1 MRQGHQMTER
11 LIAEFTENY
20 LEKLFYFCLK
30 RTGGNDEAED
40 LASDIA
46 LNIIT
51 ALDKGTI
58 PTSFSAWIW
67 QIARNRY
74 SVWADTKRRYREST
88 AGTAPEDCEFI
99 SADMSVEENLIR
111 QEELS
116 LLRRELSFI
125 SSDYRNILIAY
136 YIEDRKVQD
145 IAASANLS
153 EGTVKSKLFRARKK
167 LKEGMN
173 MAREF
178 GTKSF
183 KPENVEFITS
193 GNQPSGIPWSLL
205 ARKLPKNILL
215 EASNNPST
223 IEELSIE
230 LGTAVPYMEEEVE
243 ILVNGSL
250 LKRVGDKYITSFF
263 ITDRDSRFA
272 IYKAQRWFA
281 QERSEMIGTIVSD
294 TLAQIRSLG
303 VVRNDMSD
311 NDLRWWAVIYLV
323 DHCLTK
329 SKSYTIDFPK
339 KRANGEEWGIM
350 GFEQAELPEYCAIGQ
365 NAVASPRTAQCTE
378 TTADPKISKRTETAA
393 DPKISKRTETAA
405 DPKTSNCTETAAD
418 PKIFKR
424 TETAADPKTSKHTEA
439 AADPKMPTPTE
450 SIFWFYKLEEY
461 GLWDRDTA
469 LTPADVL
476 FLGDVIRNSRNLAS
490 FSASETVQ
498 WHNIENRF
506 AHADSAGNIIP
517 DILVMYHDDLKK
529 IKHMWNSHP
538 LFEKVVDNIET
549 TFDETLKI
557 LRQNANPILH
567 DQLAYCTSMHMLDLR
582 TITIHDEINSG
593 RLTPPND
600 PEHSRAAMW
609 LVLER

>member
-1 MRQGHQMTER
+1 MHQRHQMTER
-11 LIAEFTENY
+11 LTAEFTENY

-30 RTGGNDEAED
+30 RTGSSDEAED

-46 LNIIT
+46 LNIII

-74 SVWADTKRRYREST
+74 SAWADTKRRYRESA
-88 AGTAPEDCEFI
+88 AGAAPEDCDI
-99 SADMSVEENLIR
+99 ICNDMSVEEKLIR

-116 LLRRELSFI
+116 LLRRELSFV

-183 KPENVEFITS
+183 KPENVEFVTS

-205 ARKLPKNILL
+205 TRKLPKNILL
-215 EASNNPST
+215 AASNNPST

-243 ILVNGSL
+243 ILVNGTL
-250 LKRVGDKYITSFF
+250 LKKVGDKYITSFF
-263 ITDRDSRFA
+263 ITDRDSQFA
-272 IYKAQRWFA
+272 IYRVQRQFA
-281 QERSEMIGTIVSD
+281 RERSEMIGTIVSD
-294 TLAQIRSLG
+294 TLAQIRELG
-303 VVRNDMSD
+303 VVHNDMSD
-311 NDLRWWAVIYLV
+311 NDLRWWAVFYLV
-323 DHCLTK
+323 DHCLNR
-329 SKSYTIDFPK
+329 SKSYTINFPE
-339 KRANGEEWGIM
+339 KRVSGEEWGIM
-350 GFEQAELPEYCAIGQ
+350 GFEQAELPEACAIGE
-365 NAVASPRTAQCTE
+365 NAVASP
-378 TTADPKISKRTETAA
+378 ETA
-393 DPKISKRTETAA
+393 KR
-405 DPKTSNCTETAAD
+405 KETAAD
-418 PKIFKR
+418 PKIF
-424 TETAADPKTSKHTEA
+424 
-439 AADPKMPTPTE
+439 MPTQ
-450 SIFWFYKLEEY
+450 SVFWFYKIGEY

-469 LTPADVL
+469 ISPANVL
-476 FLGDVIRNSRNLAS
+476 FLGDVIRNNRNRAS
-490 FSASETVQ
+490 FSVSETAQ

-517 DILVMYHDDLKK
+517 DILVMYYDDLNK
-529 IKHMWNSHP
+529 IGRMWNSHP
-538 LFEKVVDNIET
+538 LFEKVLDNIET
-549 TFDETLKI
+549 TFAETLKI
-557 LRQNANPILH
+557 LRNNANPILH
-567 DQLAYCTSMHMLDLR
+567 DQLAYCTSMHMLSLR
-582 TITIHDEINSG
+582 MITMHDEINSG
-593 RLTPPND
+593 RLTPPKD
-600 PEHSRAAMW
+600 PEHSKAAMW
-609 LVLER
+609 LVLEQ

>member
-74 SVWADTKRRYREST
+74 SVWADTKRRYRESA

-99 SADMSVEENLIR
+99 SDDMSVEENLIR

-205 ARKLPKNILL
+205 TRKLPKNILL

-243 ILVNGSL
+243 ILVNGTL

-272 IYKAQRWFA
+272 IYKAQRRFA
-281 QERSEMIGTIVSD
+281 RERSEMIGTIVSD

-329 SKSYTIDFPK
+329 SKSYTIDFPE

-365 NAVASPRTAQCTE
+365 NAVASPRTAKCTETTADPKTSKLTETTADPKISNCTE
-378 TTADPKISKRTETAA
+378 TTADPKI
-393 DPKISKRTETAA
+393 
-405 DPKTSNCTETAAD
+405 
-418 PKIFKR
+418 
-424 TETAADPKTSKHTEA
+424 SKHTEA

-529 IKHMWNSHP
+529 IKRMWNSHP
-538 LFEKVVDNIET
+538 LFEKVVGNIET
-549 TFDETLKI
+549 TSDETLKI

-582 TITIHDEINSG
+582 TITMHDEINSG

>member
-1 MRQGHQMTER
+1 MHQRYQMTER

-30 RTGGNDEAED
+30 RTGSSDEAED

-46 LNIIT
+46 LNIII
-51 ALDKGTI
+51 ALDKGTV

-74 SVWADTKRRYREST
+74 SAWADTKRRYRESA
-88 AGTAPEDCEFI
+88 AGTAPEDCDI
-99 SADMSVEENLIR
+99 ICNDMSVEEKLIR

-116 LLRRELSFI
+116 LLRRELSFV

-183 KPENVEFITS
+183 KPENVEFVTS

-205 ARKLPKNILL
+205 TRKLPKNILL

-243 ILVNGSL
+243 ILVNGTL
-250 LKRVGDKYITSFF
+250 LKKVGGKYITSFF

-272 IYKAQRWFA
+272 IYKAQRRYA
-281 QERSEMIGTIVSD
+281 RERSEMIGTIVSD
-294 TLAQIRSLG
+294 TLTQIRNLG

-323 DHCLTK
+323 DYCMKK
-329 SKSYTIDFPK
+329 SKSYTIDFPE

-350 GFEQAELPEYCAIGQ
+350 GFEQAELPEYCAFGQ
-365 NAVASPRTAQCTE
+365 NAVASPRTT
-378 TTADPKISKRTETAA
+378 KRTESGA
-393 DPKISKRTETAA
+393 DSKT
-405 DPKTSNCTETAAD
+405 
-418 PKIFKR
+418 
-424 TETAADPKTSKHTEA
+424 
-439 AADPKMPTPTE
+439 PTPAE
-450 SIFWFYKLEEY
+450 SVFWFYKMDEY

-469 LTPADVL
+469 IPPADVL
-476 FLGDVIRNSRNLAS
+476 FLGDIIQNSRNLAS

-498 WHNIENRF
+498 WYNIENRF

-517 DILVMYHDDLKK
+517 DILVMYYDDLDK
-529 IKHMWNSHP
+529 IGHMWNSHP
-538 LFEKVVDNIET
+538 LFEKVLDNIET
-549 TFDETLKI
+549 TFAETLKI

-582 TITIHDEINSG
+582 TITVHDELNCG
-593 RLTPPND
+593 RLTLPKD
-600 PEHSRAAMW
+600 PEHSKIAMW
-609 LVLER
+609 LVLEQ